1 MSNRAKSLQRKL
13 KKSAKFQSRTRAIP
27 QLPALTEP
35 QSEQI
40 ARMGSER
47 LQVRPSEST
56 DLDRARRLLLAE
68 FHPDILGDL
77 AYTCLTDLMDESG
90 GLNDASRSA
99 SLTFQK
105 QMRPLPKDSLERL
118 ALAQALLAHA
128 RTAWLTKLAT
138 SQKDVLA
145 IRIACEAA
153 DRSSGTFARL
163 MRAIAEY
170 RQPKTAGPTVS
181 IGQASLAHN
190 QVVQNVQRLEAGHEK
205 GDEQTEMAGSRGC
218 VNAKALPAVDE
229 RVRVTESCNPAHGAV
244 DKKHGTKESRGQ
256 GSSVDER
263 VQTRRAVGGR
273 RRHAKTDEKND

>member
-1 MSNRAKSLQRKL
+1 
-13 KKSAKFQSRTRAIP
+13 
-27 QLPALTEP
+27 
-35 QSEQI
+35 
-40 ARMGSER
+40 MGSER